1 MAETVAEAKELW
13 QEADDFY
20 REEHRRML
28 EDLEFSNPADPKQWT
43 EADRKAR
50 EENKRPCLTL
60 DQTNQVIDQV
70 SNDARQNRRG
80 VDITPTDTQGSKQAA
95 EVMEGMVRQIE
106 YENRAYIAYN
116 TALDFAARMG
126 KGYFRIG
133 TRMVNPAMNWQK
145 IIISSIVAPLSV
157 RFDTSSVELD
167 GMDAKWCFNAY
178 DMPRRVFKKKHGD
191 KVSHSSWIDTAGRD
205 NFITLC
211 EYFYVDE
218 VSEKHLH
225 VTRSDGVER
234 QILAADWENEAGAA
248 QQLGMV
254 LTPGRDYEV
263 KKAQTRYCLYSGS
276 EKLEEDRDF
285 PSQYIPI
292 VPVYGH
298 VLWINNK
305 RYVCGLS
312 RRMRESQRLRNFERS
327 AWVEVA
333 GQQPKVPWV
342 APVESIAGHED
353 KWKNANK
360 SSDSVLP
367 YNAFTADGQ
376 PIPPP
381 QRSAPPNGAQVFA
394 AGVNMATDD
403 MQASVGYYRSNYGAP
418 SNAVSGKAKLAD
430 QREGDTATFHY
441 QDNLSIAIEH
451 GGRIMVDMIPRVMD
465 SKREITVRSVAGVAE
480 EVMVDPDAKQSFQQT
495 PTGKVVNFG
504 KGEFAVH
511 VKTGPAYHT
520 LRQEASTAMNEMLSR
535 NPALMAILGPWW
547 LRMQDWPGADHAA
560 ELLMA
565 MAPKPIQDLEN
576 KNTKIPP
583 EVRPII
589 AGLEQQLQAAAQ
601 QIQEMGQALQQA
613 QMAVQDKQADSQ
625 AKLMDADTK
634 AREAQVNAEVRAAE
648 LALREREMGLREREM
663 VLRELQAAQ
672 TAQAGQSGQAG
683 SESAAVDAALKADVE
698 NQRLEIERYNAETK
712 RLQVRLDAMRA
723 DRETNSTEGQEL
735 VDPEGMEQERQE
747 EQLEKAQE
755 MAMEQAKL
763 DAMAAQLQALQQ
775 TVLALQAP
783 RRKITKARKDPLTGE
798 WTLEGVDLPEPVV
811 ELEGEDDGGELL
823 DGGQDGAYAGGG

>member
-1 MAETVAEAKELW
+1 MADTVSEAKELW

-20 REEHRRML
+20 REEHQRML

-43 EADRKAR
+43 EADKKAR

-70 SNDARQNRRG
+70 ANDARQNRRG
-80 VDITPTDTQGSKQAA
+80 VDITPTDTQGSKRTA
-95 EVMEGMVRQIE
+95 EVMEGMVRQVE

-133 TRMVNPAMNWQK
+133 TRMLNPAMNWQK
-145 IIISSIVAPLSV
+145 ITVSAIVSPLSV
-157 RFDTSSVELD
+157 RFDTGSVELD
-167 GMDAKWCFNAY
+167 GMDGKWCFNAY
-178 DMPRRVFKKKHGD
+178 DMHRRQFKKKYGD
-191 KVSHSSWIDTAGRD
+191 KTAHTSWTDTVGRD

-218 VSEKHLH
+218 VAEKYLH
-225 VTRSDGVER
+225 VVQSDGVER
-234 QILAADWENEAGAA
+234 QILAADWEAEAGSA
-248 QQLGMV
+248 QQRGLG
-254 LTPGRDYEV
+254 LQPGRDFEV
-263 KKAQTRYCLYSGS
+263 MQAQTRYCLYSGS

-298 VLWINNK
+298 VLWIKNK

-333 GQQPKVPWV
+333 GQQPKVPWIV
-342 APVESIAGHED
+342 PVEGIAGHED
-353 KWKNANK
+353 KWKNANR
-360 SSDSVLP
+360 SSDSALV

-376 PIPPP
+376 AIPPP

-403 MQASVGYYRSNYGAP
+403 LQASVGYYRSNYGAP

-465 SKREITVRSVAGVAE
+465 SKREVTVRSIAGAAE
-480 EVMVDPDAKQSFQQT
+480 DVVVDPDAGEAFQQ
-495 PTGKVVNFG
+495 GANGSKVVNFN
-504 KGEFAVH
+504 KGGYAVH

-520 LRQEASTAMNEMLSR
+520 LRQEASTAMTELLSR
-535 NPALMAILGPWW
+535 NPALMQILGPWW

-565 MAPKPIQDLEN
+565 VAPKPIQDLEN
-576 KNTKIPP
+576 KNTKIPA

-589 AGLEQQLQAAAQ
+589 AGMEQQIEAAAQ

-613 QMAVQDKQADSQ
+613 QMQLQDKQADAQ
-625 AKLMDADTK
+625 AKMMDADTK
-634 AREAQVNAEVRAAE
+634 AGEAQVNAQVKVAE
-648 LALREREMGLREREM
+648 LALRERDMGLREREM

-672 TAQAGQSGQAG
+672 QADQAAQSGNDTDNG
-683 SESAAVDAALKADVE
+683 LEVALKASIDD
-698 NQRLEIERYNAETK
+698 QKLEIDRYNAETK
-712 RLQVRLDAMRA
+712 RMQVEQDGEIAARKADQEAAALALAADKDEQDRVTQGAGPAGEAQSSAQPAAALD
-723 DRETNSTEGQEL
+723 SG
-735 VDPEGMEQERQE
+735 
-747 EQLEKAQE
+747 
-755 MAMEQAKL
+755 
-763 DAMAAQLQALQQ
+763 MAAALLVALQTLQQ
-775 TVLALQAP
+775 TVDSLTASKNKVA
-783 RRKITKARKDPLTGE
+783 RMTKVGDGTWQMESVETPAEQPGAD
-798 WTLEGVDLPEPVV
+798 
-811 ELEGEDDGGELL
+811 ELEGDE
-823 DGGQDGAYAGGG
+823 A